1 MIFFDKMLVE
11 WYMVIQVNPFLGIS
25 IFIYFIS
32 GAIMRFYLQI
42 KGCRLIS
49 KKLNCLESLCIDK
62 ILLFI
67 PEFVPLSVL
76 KPVYEELSIS
86 DTEKYELEDYIKLLK
101 IYRRIYVIPCFI
113 GGGITLL
120 YTFIRVFS

>member
-1 MIFFDKMLVE
+1 MAI
-11 WYMVIQVNPFLGIS
+11 NPFLGIL

-42 KGCRLIS
+42 KGGRLIS
-49 KKLNCLESLCIDK
+49 KKLDCLKTLGIDK

-76 KPVYEELSIS
+76 QPVYDELSIF

-113 GGGITLL
+113 GGSITLL
-120 YTFIRVFS
+120 YTFIRAFS